1 MSDNRFPDN
10 DKLQKAYLDSL
21 RRQERLNAGLEGEEN
36 SPVDAHTYED
46 PEEKDPEIYNKIVS
60 EIERKRAVRSSSI
73 WSDEPVI
80 PVKDSVWLDQG
91 KQEKPAPVKEPE
103 GRKPSN
109 RTTFE
114 LKLTEDMKEKLRGS
128 EKPEPPK
135 QTPPKETSPSR
146 QRPAGQSSRTRQR
159 PAEQSSSRQRPAEST
174 SRTRQR
180 PEASSRT
187 RERTPSPE
195 ASPARVRPA
204 AAAKAKYKDHETE
217 FSFINAVLCILMVFG
232 VGLALVVM
240 KRESGVLESEN
251 RMYAKFPEFTAKSY
265 FTGEFTDGIVNFYT
279 DTIPNRE
286 KFKSFSSTFS
296 KLFGINTDD
305 YSVIGDV
312 HEGEKQQLDEEKIR
326 TTTKA
331 TIYTGEYT
339 TTTTSNGG
347 KTLDDSQNEQSQ
359 SETET
364 VRPVETV
371 KKDVVPEEGEW
382 AGNIV
387 MANMGTPEVRAMPIF
402 YGLFENGEEYA
413 GVLNDYKKMVGQTVN
428 VYNMQ
433 VPLASAYYLPR
444 KMREQG
450 VGSDQHDCILNVNA
464 SLNGVIGVDLYDVLG
479 AHDDEYIYSRTD
491 HHWQPLGAYY
501 AAQEFAKEAGVPFAD
516 LSTYQRCEIEGFCG
530 TLYAYSE
537 NNLELK
543 QYPDTFIYYKPQN
556 SYTIDYYD
564 ESFSSVDENKGHSL
578 FFDWVSGV
586 NCYSAIL
593 GGDLDIPEIKTD
605 VHNGRTLVVIKDS
618 YGNALIPFLT
628 GSFEKIYVVDFR
640 YATISMQDF
649 FNRVHA
655 TDILFG
661 LSISGSYTNSHI
673 KAIRN
678 IMQ

>member
-21 RRQERLNAGLEGEEN
+21 RRQERRNAGLDGEDN
-36 SPVDAHTYED
+36 DPVDAHKYRD
-46 PEEKDPEIYNKIVS
+46 PEEKDPEVYNKIVS

-80 PVKDSVWLDQG
+80 PVKESIWLNKEKAAP
-91 KQEKPAPVKEPE
+91 KQEPAYEKKPAN
-103 GRKPSN
+103 N

-114 LKLTEDMKEKLRGS
+114 LKLSEEMKEKLGRAGGAAQTAR
-128 EKPEPPK
+128 EPLREENASRP
-135 QTPPKETSPSR
+135 R
-146 QRPAGQSSRTRQR
+146 QRAGQTSNTRKRPEGQSSHTR
-159 PAEQSSSRQRPAEST
+159 PHPDV
-174 SRTRQR
+174 
-180 PEASSRT
+180 
-187 RERTPSPE
+187 REREPVAET
-195 ASPARVRPA
+195 APARVSTS
-204 AAAKAKYKDHETE
+204 AAKPKFKDHETE

-232 VGLALVVM
+232 VGISLVVM

-251 RMYAKFPEFTAKSY
+251 RMYAEFPKFSAKSY
-265 FTGEFTDGIVNFYT
+265 FSGDYADGIVNFYT

-296 KLFGINTDD
+296 KLFGISDD
-305 YSVIGDV
+305 EYSVIGEV
-312 HEGEKQQLDEEKIR
+312 HEGEKQQLDEEKLR

-331 TIYTGEYT
+331 TVYTGGY

-347 KTLDDSQNEQSQ
+347 KTLDESQGEQTQ
-359 SETET
+359 SVTEST
-364 VRPVETV
+364 RPVETV
-371 KKDVVPEEGEW
+371 KKDVIPEEGEW

-387 MANMGTPEVRAMPIF
+387 MVNMGTPEVRAMPIF
-402 YGLFENGEEYA
+402 YGLFENGEKYA
-413 GVLNDYKKMVGQTVN
+413 GVLNDYKKMVGPTVN

-433 VPLASAYYLPR
+433 VPLASAYYLPK

-450 VGSDQHDCILNVNA
+450 VGTDQHDSILNVNA
-464 SLNGVIGVDLYDVLG
+464 SLDGVIGIDLYGVLG

-501 AAQEFAKEAGVPFAD
+501 AAQEFAKEAGVPFAE

-530 TLYAYSE
+530 TLYGYSE
-537 NNLELK
+537 NNPELK
-543 QYPDTFIYYKPQN
+543 QYPDTFIYYKPRN
-556 SYTIDYYD
+556 NYTTDYYD
-564 ESFSSVDENKGHSL
+564 ESFSNILENRGHSL
-578 FFDWVSGV
+578 FLDWVTGV

-593 GGDLDIPEIKTD
+593 GSDLGIPAIKTD
-605 VHNGRTLVVIKDS
+605 VHNGRNLVVIKNS

-628 GSFEKIYVVDFR
+628 GSFENIYVVDYR

-649 FNRVHA
+649 FNRIHA
-655 TDILFG
+655 TDVLFG
-661 LSISGSYTNSHI
+661 LSISGSYTDTHI
-673 KAIRN
+673 QAMRN